1 MKHIQQFF
9 KLYGRSWSPLSPQE
23 NVKFLHQKYIQSL
36 NREKKWVRFYQA
48 VIFIVFFS
56 GWELASQKQWI
67 DPLIFSS
74 PSKVWGL
81 FLTKIQDGTLMVDLG
96 YTLSETVFGFILGT
110 FLGTLLAAIL
120 WWSPMLSK
128 IADPYLVVLNSM
140 PKVAL
145 GPILIVALGPSFTSI
160 VAMGAI
166 ISIIITTIVVYTSF
180 KEVDPNY
187 IKVLQTFGAN
197 RFQIFREAILP
208 ASFPTIISTLKVNV
222 GLSWVGVIVGEF
234 LVSSKGL
241 GYMII
246 YGFQVFNFTL
256 VMLSLLVIAVFATVM
271 YQLVE
276 LLERKLIKN
285 GS

>member
-1 MKHIQQFF
+1 MSQQT
-9 KLYGRSWSPLSPQE
+9 
-23 NVKFLHQKYIQSL
+23 NVDLLHQQYLKSL
-36 NREKKWVRFYQA
+36 KREKKWVRFYQLI
-48 VIFIVFFS
+48 IFIVFFS
-56 GWELASQKQWI
+56 GWELASQKQWV

-81 FLTKIQDGTLMVDLG
+81 LLTKIQDGTLFIDLS

-110 FLGTLLAAIL
+110 LIGTLLAAAL

-128 IADPYLVVLNSM
+128 ILDPYLVVLNSM

-187 IKVLQTFGAN
+187 IKVLQTFGAS
-197 RFQIFREAILP
+197 RIQVFKESILP
-208 ASFPTIISTLKVNV
+208 ASFPVIISTLKVNV

-256 VMLSLLVIAVFATVM
+256 VMLSLLVIAIFATVM

-276 LLERKLIKN
+276 LLERKLIKS